1 MGSLCTEMLL
11 GSIAAVMTSLV
22 KCKTNQDLGT
32 DRAGV
37 KWSTTNSFDFHLCE
51 SYLKDQNDGSKRQ
64 AVHLVGCDLTMHTKA
79 STESIDSPR

>member
-1 MGSLCTEMLL
+1 MSHRARWEVCVITEMLL

-37 KWSTTNSFDFHLCE
+37 K
-51 SYLKDQNDGSKRQ
+51 
-64 AVHLVGCDLTMHTKA
+64 
-79 STESIDSPR
+79 